1 MLSRRK
7 VNQQLQFCIVGFVM
21 IMLYNLIETPDLQ
34 KNVYNRQ
41 NLTMKR
47 PEATLLSIH
56 KKNDIDCHKII
67 EGNEDE
73 ILKANAFMKVVPP
86 FRFTDEDYINKTKD
100 CVHFRKSMKYDTYHV
115 TDEEKEFP
123 IAFSILTYKDAD
135 QTERLLRAIYRPQN
149 VYCIHVDGNS
159 PPVLH
164 IALNGTVNCFENVFI
179 VSKTEK
185 VIYNHMT
192 RLTAD
197 LNCMTDLLAV
207 SQKWKYFI
215 NLPHQAFPLKTNL
228 EIVKI
233 LKIYNGSNDIEGII
247 TPKRLMPYRI
257 KFRHRYIHKN
267 NSWVSIGTQNSSLPH
282 NASMV
287 KGSAYGIF
295 SRSLV
300 RFVIH
305 DKKAKDILDY
315 LEDSQSPDEYY
326 WAILNHN
333 KVLQAPGHYTGEI
346 LILE

>member
-1 MLSRRK
+1 MISRNK
-7 VNQQLQFCIVGFVM
+7 VRQQVQFCMVGFVM
-21 IMLYNLIETPDLQ
+21 IMLYDVIKTPVLQNKIYNPQNLI
-34 KNVYNRQ
+34 
-41 NLTMKR
+41 MKR
-47 PEATLLSIH
+47 SESTLLSIH
-56 KKNDIDCHKII
+56 KKHYIDCDKII
-67 EGNEDE
+67 EGNEEE

-100 CVHFRKSMKYDTYHV
+100 CVQFRKSMKYDTYHV
-115 TDEEKEFP
+115 TDEEREFP

-159 PPVLH
+159 PQVLH
-164 IALNGTVNCFENVFI
+164 IVLNGIANCFENVFI
-179 VSKTEK
+179 VSKTEN
-185 VIYNHMT
+185 VFYNHMT
-192 RLTAD
+192 RLKAD

-215 NLPHQAFPLKTNL
+215 NLPHQTFPLKTNL
-228 EIVKI
+228 EMVKI
-233 LKIYNGSNDIEGII
+233 LKIYSGSNDVEGII
-247 TPKRLMPYRI
+247 TPKRMMPYRF

-267 NSWVSIGTQNSSLPH
+267 NSWVSIGTQNNSLPH
-282 NASMV
+282 NAAMV

-295 SRSLV
+295 SRSFV

-315 LEDSQSPDEYY
+315 LEDVKSPDEYY

-333 KVLQAPGHYTGEI
+333 TVLQAPGKFTGEI
-346 LILE
+346 LIL

>member
-7 VNQQLQFCIVGFVM
+7 VKQLQLCIVGFIMV
-21 IMLYNLIETPDLQ
+21 MLYNLIEKPVKQ
-34 KNVYNRQ
+34 NNVYNRH
-41 NLTMKR
+41 NLIMKR

-56 KKNDIDCHKII
+56 KNNYIDCHKII
-67 EGNEDE
+67 EGNEEE
-73 ILKANAFMKVVPP
+73 ILKANVFMKVVPP
-86 FRFTDEDYINKTKD
+86 FRFTDEEYINKTKD
-100 CVHFRKSMKYDTYHV
+100 CVQFRRSMKYDTYHV

-123 IAFSILTYKDAD
+123 IAFSILTYKDSD

-164 IALNGTVNCFENVFI
+164 IALNGIANCFENVFN

-185 VIYNHMT
+185 VFYNHMT
-192 RLTAD
+192 RLKAD

-215 NLPHQAFPLKTNL
+215 NLPHQTFPLKTNL

-247 TPKRLMPYRI
+247 TPERMMPYRI
-257 KFRHRYIHKN
+257 KFRHRYNHKN
-267 NSWVSIGTQNSSLPH
+267 HSWVSIGTQNSSLPH
-282 NASMV
+282 NAAMV

-295 SRSLV
+295 SRSFV

-305 DKKAKDILDY
+305 DKKTKDILDY
-315 LEDSQSPDEYY
+315 LEDVKSPDEYY

-333 KVLQAPGHYTGEI
+333 KVLQAPGQFTGEI